1 MNRALLLV
9 FLLPVLFLTTSCRKT
24 LKPSDTDGLS
34 FLVYLPSIAHA
45 RFEAQCVSEDV
56 FLDQVKIQSPSSSY
70 ITEEFGHQR
79 YAKDEIFMF
88 GNSEAE
94 DGLWLITFIGASAIT
109 NEEFHQ
115 IVPYEMVIA
124 VDDYDE

>member
-34 FLVYLPSIAHA
+34 FLVHLPSIAYA

-70 ITEEFGHQR
+70 ITEEFGHHR

-94 DGLWLITFIGASAIT
+94 DGLWLITFIGTSAIT